1 MRKASLAIFLSLFFC
16 ILSPISKGQ
25 NLQHP
30 WAVGGG
36 FVMLKYKAPA
46 DLPALQAA
54 AFQPAYQLSLSKRLG
69 GAFDFRTQI
78 TYSNNIEFPAPLD
91 ETPSNTINTEL
102 VDMSYLLSFKVNNGV
117 FMKQDA
123 FLGPYVLFG
132 LGGSYVQMNPDVYI
146 PLGGGLK
153 FRLSE
158 RVDLRLESSRKFSV
172 NKDFQHTAHSLS
184 VHYNVGKSKD
194 KFPKEDIDEE
204 KIIEETKPADQDED
218 GIADEDDLCPDVPGI
233 ERLFGCPEEE
243 EEEKVAIEEENKE
256 IELKEEPQAETA
268 KVEEP
273 ESKPNPPK
281 EVKEEVIIE
290 EKSIEQ
296 EAKPIVEEQPKREVI
311 IESSPEV
318 VYTPP
323 KDNSHSEIV
332 EEEKLPCNLSLS
344 GTDFSIYFE
353 HASADL
359 PKQAKEKLDEI
370 AALLQACK
378 SSKLQLQGHTD
389 ATGADRSNQV
399 LSVMRAHKVKYYLVY
414 EHGIRQNRIDSQG
427 FGERKPKA
435 SNDTDTGR
443 ERNRRVDFKI
453 IR

>member
-36 FVMLKYKAPA
+36 FVLLKYKAPA

-54 AFQPAYQLSLSKRLG
+54 AFQSAYQLSLSKRLG

-78 TYSNNIEFPAPLD
+78 TYANNIEFPAPLD
-91 ETPSNTINTEL
+91 ETPSNTINTQL
-102 VDMSYLLSFKVNNGV
+102 VDMSYLLGFKVNNGV
-117 FMKQDA
+117 FMKEDA

-153 FRLSE
+153 FRLSD
-158 RVDLRLESSRKFSV
+158 RLDIRLESTRKFSV
-172 NKDFQHTAHSLS
+172 NKDYQHTAHALS
-184 VHYNVGKSKD
+184 VHYNVGKAKE
-194 KFPKEDIDEE
+194 KYPKQEINEE
-204 KIIEETKPADQDED
+204 KIIEETKPKDADED
-218 GIADEDDLCPDVPGI
+218 GIADEDDLCPEVPGI

-243 EEEKVAIEEENKE
+243 EEENIAEETDAQPEKLPQGSPE
-256 IELKEEPQAETA
+256 VKQEEAEEQ
-268 KVEEP
+268 KIPIQQE
-273 ESKPNPPK
+273 
-281 EVKEEVIIE
+281 KEEVLVEDHSKAKAIPPAQE
-290 EKSIEQ
+290 ELAQ
-296 EAKPIVEEQPKREVI
+296 REVQ
-311 IESSPEV
+311 IESSPEPLYSPQKNNTHTEV
-318 VYTPP
+318 A
-323 KDNSHSEIV
+323 
-332 EEEKLPCNLSLS
+332 EEEKLPCNLSLTS
-344 GTDFSIYFE
+344 TDFSIYFE

-359 PKQAKEKLDEI
+359 PARAKQKLDEI

-389 ATGADRSNQV
+389 ATGADKSNQV
-399 LSVMRAHKVKYYLVY
+399 LSVLRAHKVKYYLVY
-414 EHGIRQNRIDSQG
+414 EHGIRQNRIDSEG
-427 FGERKPKA
+427 FGESKPKA
-435 SNDTDTGR
+435 SNNTDTGR
-443 ERNRRVDFKI
+443 ERNRRVDFKV